1 MSPLPA
7 VLTLIMLY
15 SYSEWNQYKKVSG
28 LPLPAMPQRSWPVEK
43 NKEKRK
49 EKLIPILTSSERGQL
64 CCVAFPSTYIQDRQN
79 KETVL

>member
-49 EKLIPILTSSERGQL
+49 EKLIPILTSSERGHWAALL
-64 CCVAFPSTYIQDRQN
+64 CRFPFD
-79 KETVL
+79 LHPG